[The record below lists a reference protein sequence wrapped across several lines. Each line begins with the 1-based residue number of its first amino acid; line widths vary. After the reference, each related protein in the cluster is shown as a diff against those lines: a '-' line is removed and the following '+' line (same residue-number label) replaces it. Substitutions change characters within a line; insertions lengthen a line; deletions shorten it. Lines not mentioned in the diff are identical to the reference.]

1 MTKKELVK
9 IIQEAVKREVQK
21 EVKKIFINEGTQPQ
35 RKSKKEK
42 TYVKGNKS
50 LNDILNET
58 VGLTKGP
65 REEYPT
71 LGGGTFDSNRM
82 SELVGYGA
90 TEETKR
96 DMVAVDTL
104 QKAGKRVTD
113 VPEHITNALT
123 KDYSAVMKAM
133 ESKKK

>member
-42 TYVKGNKS
+42 TYTKNETLNK
-50 LNDILNET
+50 ILNET
-58 VGLTKGP
+58 VGGIQGQGSD
-65 REEYPT
+65 EYPT
-71 LGGGTFDSNRM
+71 LGGRTFDSSRM

-90 TEETKR
+90 TEEVKR
-96 DMVAVDTL
+96 DMIAVDTL
-104 QKAGKRVTD
+104 QKAGKSVNE
-113 VPEHITNALT
+113 VPEHITKALS